1 MLFKKLRDREKE
13 LNDRFERNEK
23 RISNLSD
30 KIDTMERILRN
41 YVPGKITGVN
51 EFIHHWPAAYDSF
64 YVYKDGK
71 EFCFR
76 GLSVIDPV
84 FENTDIE
91 NVVYVTSQKNG
102 EKYILDL
109 RTLNGIALR
118 EAKAS
123 DGSGGESNE
132 S

>member
-1 MLFKKLRDREKE
+1 MLFKKLRNREKE
-13 LNDRFERNEK
+13 LNDRFERIRK
-23 RISNLSD
+23 RISDLSD
-30 KIDTMERILRN
+30 RIDTMERILQH
-41 YVPGKITGVN
+41 YVPGKTTGVN
-51 EFIHHWPAAYDSF
+51 EFIHHWPVAYGTF

-84 FENTDIE
+84 LENTDIE
-91 NVVYVTSQKNG
+91 NVMYVTSQKNG

-109 RTLNGIALR
+109 HTLNGVAVR
-118 EAKAS
+118 EAKAP
-123 DGSGGESNE
+123 DGGGGESNE